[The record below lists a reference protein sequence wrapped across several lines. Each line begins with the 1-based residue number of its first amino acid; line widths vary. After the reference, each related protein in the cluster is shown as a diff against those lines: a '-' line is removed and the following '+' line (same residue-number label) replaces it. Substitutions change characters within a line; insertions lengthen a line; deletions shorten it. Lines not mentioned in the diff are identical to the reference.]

1 MAVSSSVFGPEVQ
14 AVFDGVRTAQSR
26 QVRVGN
32 DTITIPTPFPSPQ
45 DWRDHWIYFLMIDRF
60 NNPTVGPAS
69 TRQNPAVG
77 FDQPFGEFQGGTF
90 DGVMQQ
96 LDYIRQLGAGAIWLT
111 PVLKN
116 CQYEKGTF
124 HGYGI
129 QDFLRAEPRFA
140 LSPERSDDELRTLVD
155 ATHARGMYVIFDI
168 VLNHTGNVF
177 GYVRVSSFNCVERP
191 GDAVARPLAL

>member
-1 MAVSSSVFGPEVQ
+1 MAVSSSVFGPEVR
-14 AVFDGVRTAQSR
+14 AVFDGARTAQSR

-111 PVLKN
+111 PVLEN
-116 CQYEKGTF
+116 CQYEKGTAMAF
-124 HGYGI
+124 RI
-129 QDFLRAEPRFA
+129 SCAPNRVLR
-140 LSPERSDDELRTLVD
+140 
-155 ATHARGMYVIFDI
+155 
-168 VLNHTGNVF
+168 
-177 GYVRVSSFNCVERP
+177 
-191 GDAVARPLAL
+191 

>member
-1 MAVSSSVFGPEVQ
+1 MPTSINDAEVRAIFEASRTSQ
-14 AVFDGVRTAQSR
+14 TKRVLVDGKP
-26 QVRVGN
+26 
-32 DTITIPTPFPSPQ
+32 IEIPTPFPSPQ

-60 NNPTVGPAS
+60 NNSTIGPAS
-69 TRQNPAVG
+69 TRQNPTVG

-96 LDYIRQLGAGAIWLT
+96 LDYIRELGAGAVWLT

-129 QDFLRAEPRFA
+129 QDFLHAEPRFA
-140 LSPERSDDELRTLVD
+140 STP
-155 ATHARGMYVIFDI
+155 A
-168 VLNHTGNVF
+168 
-177 GYVRVSSFNCVERP
+177 
-191 GDAVARPLAL
+191 

>member
-1 MAVSSSVFGPEVQ
+1 MNPGKEASHGCVILGFGPEVQ

-77 FDQPFGEFQGGTF
+77 FDQPSVNFKE
-90 DGVMQQ
+90 V
-96 LDYIRQLGAGAIWLT
+96 
-111 PVLKN
+111 
-116 CQYEKGTF
+116 
-124 HGYGI
+124 
-129 QDFLRAEPRFA
+129 
-140 LSPERSDDELRTLVD
+140 RST
-155 ATHARGMYVIFDI
+155 A
-168 VLNHTGNVF
+168 
-177 GYVRVSSFNCVERP
+177 
-191 GDAVARPLAL
+191 